1 LGITSGTSYSNIY
14 DVGER
19 EFFYLSFK
27 NFPVLFRLGFVET
40 VSFLV
45 LASPLFEALLGM
57 NFGISGDF

>member
-1 LGITSGTSYSNIY
+1 MY